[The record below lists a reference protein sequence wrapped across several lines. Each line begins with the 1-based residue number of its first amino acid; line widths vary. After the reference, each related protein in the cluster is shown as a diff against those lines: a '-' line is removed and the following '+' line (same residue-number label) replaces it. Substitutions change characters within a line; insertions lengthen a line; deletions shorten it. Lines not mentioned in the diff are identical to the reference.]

1 MQFKKDEI
9 ILIKDLIDKYK
20 IVKIADIYYNNTGG
34 KIIKVSDTN
43 NALSFIDTSAILGK
57 VISNDG
63 VDILDYLSKEGV

>member
-34 KIIKVSDTN
+34 KIIKVSETK